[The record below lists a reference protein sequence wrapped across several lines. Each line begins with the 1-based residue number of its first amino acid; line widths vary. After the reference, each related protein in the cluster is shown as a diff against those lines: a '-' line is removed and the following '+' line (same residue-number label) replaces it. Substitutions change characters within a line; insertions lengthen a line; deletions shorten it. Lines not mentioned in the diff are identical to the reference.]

1 VHEAWVQQGQVELEH
16 VQADALGGKRVAQR
30 GWMAMAAPSRLG
42 LGGVISAQRE
52 GHRIRALAEQS

>member
-1 VHEAWVQQGQVELEH
+1 MRRGCSRAKSNWSTSRPMHW
-16 VQADALGGKRVAQR
+16 GGKRVAQR

-52 GHRIRALAEQS
+52 GHLIRALAEQS